1 MKQVSLEIGERSEL
15 RLNALAHQWGVPPG
29 RVVDL
34 LCQSI
39 DHELMARLAVYA
51 VSGSIVC
58 KEDGVA
64 RVPARKLVSARTPDP
79 PALRMSAWR
88 ATAAWL

>member
-39 DHELMARLAVYA
+39 DHELMARLAV
-51 VSGSIVC
+51 
-58 KEDGVA
+58 
-64 RVPARKLVSARTPDP
+64 
-79 PALRMSAWR
+79 
-88 ATAAWL
+88 

>member
-39 DHELMARLAVYA
+39 DHELMARLAVQA

-64 RVPARKLVSARTPDP
+64 RVPARKLVRKDA
-79 PALRMSAWR
+79 
-88 ATAAWL
+88 

>member
-39 DHELMARLAVYA
+39 DHDLMARLAVYA
-51 VSGSIVC
+51 VTGSVVC

-64 RVPARKLVSARTPDP
+64 RVPARELVLKDG
-79 PALRMSAWR
+79 
-88 ATAAWL
+88 